1 MNLVVTVDYRF
12 SRTPDGAIWTQTTFP
27 YSFWQRYLE
36 VFDSVRV
43 IARVGEIQSVPANW
57 QRADGE
63 RITFAVI
70 PYYVGPWQYLRK
82 ADRVQQAIKNAVSET
97 DAIILRVHSN
107 IANAI
112 EPWLNSSGHPYGL
125 EVIGDPYDVFSPG
138 SVRHPLRPFFRW
150 WFTYKL
156 KGQCAKASAISYV
169 TKEALQRRYVPN
181 DKGYSTYYSDVIL
194 AEDSNLELPEQN
206 FISRLSQ
213 NNSQKITLITIA
225 SLELLYKAPDVLI
238 DAVAT
243 CVEQG
248 LNLELVIVG
257 DGKYRE
263 ELEARSAKLG
273 IKERVIF
280 CGQLPAGKA
289 VFEQLDRANVFVL
302 PSRQEGLPRAMIEAM
317 SRGLPCIG
325 SSVGG
330 IPELLSS
337 EDIVPPN
344 DVVALAA
351 KIKEVVTDCER
362 MIRMSRRN
370 LETTKEYKDEFLQ
383 KRRISFYRYLKEDT
397 ERWLTAKGISS
408 PNQNL

>member
-36 VFDSVRV
+36 VFDSVCV
-43 IARVGEIQSVPANW
+43 IARVGEIPSVSPNW

-63 RITFAVI
+63 RVSFAAI
-70 PYYVGPWQYLRK
+70 PYYVGLVQYLQK
-82 ADRVQQAIKNAVSET
+82 ANQVQQAIKNAINET

-107 IANAI
+107 IANVI
-112 EPWLNSSGHPYGL
+112 EPWLNSTGHPYGL

-150 WFTYKL
+150 WFTHKL
-156 KGQCAKASAISYV
+156 KAQCAKASAISYV
-169 TKEALQRRYVPN
+169 TKEALQRRYIPN
-181 DKGYSTYYSDVIL
+181 NKGYSIYYSDVVL
-194 AEDSNLELPEQN
+194 AENSSLELSEQK

-213 NNSQKITLITIA
+213 NKSQKITLITIA

-238 DAVAT
+238 DAAAT
-243 CVEQG
+243 CIQQG

-257 DGKYRE
+257 DGKYRK

-273 IKERVIF
+273 IKEQVIF

-351 KIKEVVTDCER
+351 KIKEVVTDFER
-362 MIRMSRRN
+362 MLRMSRRN
-370 LETTKEYKDEFLQ
+370 LETSKEYKEEYLQ

-397 ERWLTAKGISS
+397 ERWLSANNISS
-408 PNQNL
+408 TN